1 MTRISKLLYA
11 ALLGLLVSTATG
23 CPDDNNNDDPD
34 LSISKSDAGQD
45 LKPNKD

>member
-23 CPDDNNNDDPD
+23 CPDDNNNEEPD
-34 LSISKSDAGQD
+34 LSTPKADAGLD
-45 LKPNKD
+45 LSGKD